1 MKLAMSTNCLRGR
14 IACVA
19 VCLSL
24 FVTFQLFAALPKLHN
39 WIHPDSDHASH
50 HCELTVL
57 LQGQVNTTVNEG
69 LVRVFVSVLLPA
81 TPMASTA
88 VVSSVHCQLP
98 PGRAPPLA

>member
-1 MKLAMSTNCLRGR
+1 MKPAVPLNCLRGK
-14 IACVA
+14 IACA
-19 VCLSL
+19 AACLSV

-57 LQGQVNTTVNEG
+57 LQGQVNATTNEG
-69 LVRVFVSVLLPA
+69 LVAAFISVVLPA
-81 TPMASTA
+81 TLPARTA
-88 VVSSVHCQLP
+88 VVSFVHCQLP